1 MDNEEDK
8 LAIYSFGKAS
18 EFYEEKAQKLRYE
31 DIKNCSMVMDTE
43 YKLKIEG
50 ENLLYE

>member
-18 EFYEEKAQKLRYE
+18 EFYEK
-31 DIKNCSMVMDTE
+31 
-43 YKLKIEG
+43 KLK
-50 ENLLYE
+50 N

>member
-18 EFYEEKAQKLRYE
+18 EFYEK
-31 DIKNCSMVMDTE
+31 
-43 YKLKIEG
+43 KLKNKDLKI
-50 ENLLYE
+50 LKIVQW